1 MKNGRGGGDS
11 TLDGMFIAGYEPIQG
26 SAFSEPTQG
35 SAFGAGHE
43 PTLSSACGAGDELTQ
58 TDPWDRRGGS
68 AQPAGP

>member
-11 TLDGMFIAGYEPIQG
+11 TLDGMFIAGYEPI
-26 SAFSEPTQG
+26 QG